1 MSCNTPLM
9 EAKMVELAT
18 LVNSKLALTLQLAMN
33 QNKQKNKASLAV
45 SFFVKERLFV
55 VGHNVNVCCFCK
67 CLSRSNVLNNEQLYN
82 SHVRDQLLT
91 F

>member
-45 SFFVKERLFV
+45 SFFVNGWSSSV
-55 VGHNVNVCCFCK
+55 
-67 CLSRSNVLNNEQLYN
+67 
-82 SHVRDQLLT
+82 
-91 F
+91 